1 MSLTFRRIRLI
12 AAVSVSQ
19 IIGWGTSFDMPAV
32 LGPRI
37 GAELGLSNAVV
48 FSGLT
53 IMMLT
58 SGLAGP
64 AVGRLLAR
72 HGAARVL
79 SMGSVSLALGLLL
92 LSACHSLLA
101 YAATWLVFGWGGAL
115 SLSTAAYAA
124 IVEREGADGKRVIAL
139 TMIFTGLSATVFWPV
154 NTWLA
159 DGFGWRNTLMVLSAL
174 QLFVCLPLHLFALPK
189 PVASQAEKTAQDM
202 APVALSP
209 AQASF
214 AFLLIA
220 AAITMAAFVSFGL
233 SATFLQLLHQSGA
246 TPALALQLGMARGV
260 LAILARGVD
269 FLFGRRGNP
278 ILTALVGML
287 LTLASYILLLA
298 LPASSPVLVTF
309 VVLQSLGSGI
319 MAVARAVLPLAVF
332 SPAAFGLQSARISL
346 PQNFAIAAAPVAFA
360 ALMDGAGA
368 SAALFMATLLSGI
381 VIVLLLQLRRLAE
394 AARAAPI
401 PSPPETEDR

>member
-1 MSLTFRRIRLI
+1 MSPTLRRIRLI
-12 AAVSVSQ
+12 AVVSVTQ

-37 GAELGLSNAVV
+37 GAELGLSNAVI
-48 FSGLT
+48 FAGLT

-64 AVGRLLAR
+64 TVGRMLAR

-79 SMGSVSLALGLLL
+79 AMGSAWLALGLLL
-92 LSACHSLLA
+92 LSACHSLIA

-115 SLSTAAYAA
+115 ALSTAAYAA
-124 IVEREGADGKRVIAL
+124 IVEREGTEGKRVIAL

-159 DGFGWRNTLMVLSAL
+159 DAIGWRNTLLVLAGL

-189 PVASQAEKTAQDM
+189 PAPTMAGTAAQDIP
-202 APVALSP
+202 PVALSP
-209 AQASF
+209 EQARR

-220 AAITMAAFVSFGL
+220 TAITIAAFVSFGL

-246 TPALALQLGMARGV
+246 SPALALQLGMARGV

-278 ILTALVGML
+278 VLTALSGML
-287 LTLASYILLLA
+287 LTLSSFILLLA
-298 LPASSPVLVTF
+298 LPASTPLLVTF
-309 VVLQSLGSGI
+309 VVLNSLGSGI

-332 SPAAFGLQSARISL
+332 SPAQFGLQSARISL

-360 ALMDGAGA
+360 ALMDWG
-368 SAALFMATLLSGI
+368 SVTAALALAAILSAI
-381 VIVLLLQLRRLAE
+381 VIALLVQLQKLA
-394 AARAAPI
+394 RSVSPVVT
-401 PSPPETEDR
+401 PSPRET

>member
-1 MSLTFRRIRLI
+1 MSPTLRRVRLI
-12 AAVSVSQ
+12 AVVSVTQ

-37 GAELGLSNAVV
+37 GAELGLSNAII
-48 FSGLT
+48 FAGLT
-53 IMMLT
+53 IMMLM

-64 AVGRLLAR
+64 TVGRMLAR

-79 SMGSVSLALGLLL
+79 AMGSAWLGLGLLL
-92 LSACHSLLA
+92 LSACHSLIA

-115 SLSTAAYAA
+115 ALSTAAFAA
-124 IVEREGADGKRVIAL
+124 IVEREGAEGKRVIAL

-159 DGFGWRNTLMVLSAL
+159 DGIGWRNTLLVLAAL

-189 PVASQAEKTAQDM
+189 PGARTTLATEQEK
-202 APVALSP
+202 PPLALSP
-209 AQASF
+209 AQTRL
-214 AFLLIA
+214 AFLLVA
-220 AAITMAAFVSFGL
+220 ASITIAAFVSFGL

-246 TPALALQLGMARGV
+246 SPALALQLGMARGV

-278 ILTALVGML
+278 VLTALSGML
-287 LTLASYILLLA
+287 LTLSSFILLLA
-298 LPASSPVLVTF
+298 LPASTPLLVTF
-309 VVLQSLGSGI
+309 VVLNSLGSGI

-332 SPAAFGLQSARISL
+332 SPAQFGLQSARISL

-360 ALMDGAGA
+360 ALMDGAGVT
-368 SAALFMATLLSGI
+368 AALGLAALLSGI
-381 VIVLLLQLRRLAE
+381 VILLLVQLQKLARSVSPE
-394 AARAAPI
+394 LT
-401 PSPPETEDR
+401 PSPRET